1 MALRLYTYWRSSAAF
16 RVRIAL
22 ALKGLD
28 YESIPRH
35 LLRDGGEHRRA
46 DYLALNPQ
54 GLVPALEHDG
64 TVITQSLAICEY
76 LEEVFPRPALL
87 PSSPADRAVV
97 RAMALVVACDV
108 HPLNNLG
115 VQQYLRGEIGATD
128 EAVAQWVR
136 HWIARGF
143 SALEQLFARHSID
156 GRHCFGTGVTSPT
169 RSSCRRCTTRAAP
182 SSTSRPI
189 RGWRRSRS
197 TSNRCRPS
205 QPPAPNPNPMQ
216 NEEPIPWSRLSY

>member
-28 YESIPRH
+28 YESVPRH

-46 DYLALNPQ
+46 EYMALNPQ

-64 TVITQSLAICEY
+64 AVITQSLAICEY

-87 PSSPADRAVV
+87 PSSPVDRAVV

-128 EAVAQWVR
+128 EAVAQWVQ

-143 SALEQLFARHSID
+143 RALEQLVARHSAD
-156 GRHCFGTGVTSPT
+156 SRHCFGTGVTLADAFLVPQVYNA
-169 RSSCRRCTTRAAP
+169 RRAQLDLAPYPRLAAITQHLESLP
-182 SSTSRPI
+182 AFAAARPE
-189 RGWRRSRS
+189 
-197 TSNRCRPS
+197 S
-205 QPPAPNPNPMQ
+205 QPDA
-216 NEEPIPWSRLSY
+216 E

>member
-28 YESIPRH
+28 YESVPRH

-64 TVITQSLAICEY
+64 YVVTQSLAICEY
-76 LEEVFPRPALL
+76 LDEVFPQPPLL
-87 PSSPADRAVV
+87 PADPRGRAAV
-97 RAMALVVACDV
+97 RAMARAIACDI
-108 HPLNNLG
+108 HPLNNLS
-115 VQQYLRGEIGATD
+115 VQQDLRTELGQRDDGVTRW
-128 EAVAQWVR
+128 AQ

-143 SALEQLFARHSID
+143 AALEQLLARHSTD
-156 GRHCFGTGVTSPT
+156 GRYCYGDTVTLADACLVPQVYNA
-169 RSSCRRCTTRAAP
+169 RRVQVDLAAYP
-182 SSTSRPI
+182 RLTAVARHLEALPAFAAARPEA
-189 RGWRRSRS
+189 
-197 TSNRCRPS
+197 
-205 QPPAPNPNPMQ
+205 QPDA
-216 NEEPIPWSRLSY
+216 E

>member
-22 ALKGLD
+22 ALKGFD
-28 YESIPRH
+28 YEPVPRH

-128 EAVAQWVR
+128 EAVAQWVQ

-143 SALEQLFARHSID
+143 RALEQLVARHSTD
-156 GRHCFGTGVTSPT
+156 GRHCFGTGVTLADAFLVPQVYNA
-169 RSSCRRCTTRAAP
+169 RRAQLELAPYPRLAAITQHLESLP
-182 SSTSRPI
+182 AFAAARPE
-189 RGWRRSRS
+189 
-197 TSNRCRPS
+197 S
-205 QPPAPNPNPMQ
+205 QPDA
-216 NEEPIPWSRLSY
+216 E